1 MNVRKH
7 KCNHPTCTTSPVFGV
22 AGTRKAEFCA
32 PHAKEGMV
40 PVSGKKCSGADC
52 TKQLVY
58 GLMGT
63 TKAIVCVQHREGG
76 LVNVVSK
83 RCGSLDC
90 TKMASFGR
98 MPSSTASGT
107 PRRETGMVNLLG
119 RHAATPRLRAHGD
132 VRDFRYQEGRVLPS
146 TLETRNGE
154 RPLQVVQPSRMHH
167 EGELRQ

>member
-1 MNVRKH
+1 MRSPWLHDPGVVLYGVAGSSTKTGEFCAQHKKEGMVNVRKH
-7 KCNHPTCTTSPVFGV
+7 KCNHPTCTTSPLFGV

-76 LVNVVSK
+76 LGNVVSK
-83 RCGSLDC
+83 RCGSQENQDGFLWPCRRCNRVVPAAHRD
-90 TKMASFGR
+90 GR
-98 MPSSTASGT
+98 
-107 PRRETGMVNLLG
+107 
-119 RHAATPRLRAHGD
+119 RAW
-132 VRDFRYQEGRVLPS
+132 
-146 TLETRNGE
+146 
-154 RPLQVVQPSRMHH
+154 
-167 EGELRQ
+167 

>member
-98 MPSSTASGT
+98 VGDAIEYRQRHTETGDGHGKLARKTCSHTQTTCTRRRSGFPVPRRQSTAL
-107 PRRETGMVNLLG
+107 N
-119 RHAATPRLRAHGD
+119 A
-132 VRDFRYQEGRVLPS
+132 
-146 TLETRNGE
+146 RNKE
-154 RPLQVVQPSRMHH
+154 W
-167 EGELRQ
+167 